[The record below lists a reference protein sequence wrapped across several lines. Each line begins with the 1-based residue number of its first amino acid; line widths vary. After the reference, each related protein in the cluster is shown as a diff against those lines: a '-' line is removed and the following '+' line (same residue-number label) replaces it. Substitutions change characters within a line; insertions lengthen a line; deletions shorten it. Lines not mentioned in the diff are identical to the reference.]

1 MKKRIVYLILI
12 ACIMCLFS
20 GCKKEDAFQ
29 VYAVK
34 NDALYQTAL
43 NAYMKE
49 HSDEKLQVTYFDFY
63 EDMESQLKAE
73 LMSGAGPDVLLFN
86 SYDQKEDIY
95 KLCVGN
101 SLLALDKQMKN
112 LSENEY
118 FQEILDAGVI
128 DGHQY
133 LVPLS
138 WNILQLYSSEAKTT
152 KNGYDNPYVAVTK
165 EAEALATEEDY
176 GVSSLN
182 IGRADLI
189 QMFAEVFGELIIESK
204 TGELVIDKEKL
215 RGIAEYTKVFY
226 DNMDKMRSI
235 TQKYKNDF
243 GGAVSHLT
251 FLLEDYPFM
260 NNLRFYETLYPQY
273 TASDMQVMFFQQFG
287 GGMTAQVVQYGAI
300 NANTQ
305 NADKA
310 WRLLNYL
317 LDYTSVDMNF
327 SKYNTQAV
335 YYAPVKKAVYENCV
349 EQLTSMKGPGPGRKV
364 GPLSEGNGKALS
376 ELPNQIS
383 SGVIPNVALGMLVQ
397 ECLDPYLS
405 GTESFDLCYDKLIQK
420 LGLYLNE

>member
-1 MKKRIVYLILI
+1 MILMM
-12 ACIMCLFS
+12 CIMCLFS
-20 GCKKEDAFQ
+20 GCKEEDTFE

-34 NDALYQTAL
+34 TDALYQTAL
-43 NAYMKE
+43 NAYVKE
-49 HSDEKLQVTYFDFY
+49 HLEDKLQVTYFDSY
-63 EDMESQLKAE
+63 EAMESRLKTE

-86 SYDQKEDIY
+86 SYYQTEDIY
-95 KLCVGN
+95 KLCAGN
-101 SLLALDKQMKN
+101 SLLVLDKQMKT
-112 LSENEY
+112 LAENEY

-138 WNILQLYSSEAKTT
+138 WNILQLYSSEAKMA
-152 KNGYDNPYVAVTK
+152 KNGYVDPYTAIPK

-176 GVSSLN
+176 GVFSLN
-182 IGRADLI
+182 IGRADII
-189 QMFAEVFGELIIESK
+189 QMFAEVFGEPIIDFK
-204 TGELVIDKEKL
+204 TEELVVDKEEL
-215 RGIAEYTKVFY
+215 REIAEYTKVFY

-273 TASDMQVMFFQQFG
+273 TASDMQVMFYERMEG
-287 GGMTAQVVQYGAI
+287 GITAQVVQYGAI

-310 WRLLNYL
+310 WELLNYL
-317 LDYTSVDMNF
+317 LDYALVDMNF
-327 SKYNTQAV
+327 SKYNEAAI
-335 YYAPVKKAVYENCV
+335 YYAPINKTIYEECIK
-349 EQLTSMKGPGPGRKV
+349 QLTSEKGPGPGKKV
-364 GPLSEGNGKALS
+364 GPLSNENGKILS
-376 ELPNQIS
+376 ELPNQVS
-383 SGVIPNVALGMLVQ
+383 ASVIPNMALGMLVQ

-405 GTESFDLCYDKLIQK
+405 GTDSFDHCYDELIQK